1 MDPVVIL
8 TAPKVVLHL
17 WENLVSPYDYVNSE
31 LFFRK
36 ITHFVHHEVF
46 FFIYLFKHSSIH
58 CLFIHLF
65 IHPFIHCWSQ
75 ELCICNSSIAWP
87 GFDRRICIQ
96 VSFSFLSPLNSLY
109 GLALLF
115 IQKRPGQIQKNFQE
129 LLDNC
134 VQS

>member
-1 MDPVVIL
+1 MDSVVIL

-17 WENLVSPYDYVNSE
+17 WENLVSPYVNSE
-31 LFFRK
+31 LVFRK
-36 ITHFVHHEVF
+36 ITRFVHHEVF

-75 ELCICNSSIAWP
+75 ELCVCNSSIAWA
-87 GFDRRICIQ
+87 GFDRRICIK
-96 VSFSFLSPLNSLY
+96 VSFSFLSRLNSLY
-109 GLALLF
+109 GLPLLF
-115 IQKRPGQIQKNFQE
+115 IQKTPGQIQKNFQE

-134 VQS
+134 VQT

>member
-36 ITHFVHHEVF
+36 ITRFVHHEVF
-46 FFIYLFKHSSIH
+46 FLIYLFKHSSIH